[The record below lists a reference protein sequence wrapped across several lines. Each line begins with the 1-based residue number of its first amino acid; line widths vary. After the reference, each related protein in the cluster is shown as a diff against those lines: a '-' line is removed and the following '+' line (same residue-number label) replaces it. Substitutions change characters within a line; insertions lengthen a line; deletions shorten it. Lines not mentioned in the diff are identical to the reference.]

1 MRRLILAACLV
12 VAGLQS
18 QAAAAQPGS
27 AAISAPASAPE
38 GLGVV
43 ALPGATDAAWP
54 LAQALYADPGIRAA
68 TIDEAHARVLC
79 GEPVSPS
86 AAPDLRDLAENVAAL
101 RGDDAPTRTILSE
114 VAHRFALRGLVVVR
128 ADAGRPTS
136 RVFVAA
142 TAAFDAATYEPDD
155 APSLSWLSSVRLLA
169 QKFGAAQASV
179 AAPLLATHAEPNVQ
193 NSPPR
198 PKHFYE
204 SGWFW
209 GALAAAAF
217 GGGAIYLATRDNS
230 SQAIP
235 LELQI
240 PH

>member
-1 MRRLILAACLV
+1 MRRLILAACLL
-12 VAGLQS
+12 VAGLGS
-18 QAAAAQPGS
+18 QAAAAQPDS
-27 AAISAPASAPE
+27 APISAPVAAPE
-38 GLGVV
+38 GLAVV

-54 LAQALYADPGIRAA
+54 LAQAIYADSGMRAA
-68 TIDEAHARVLC
+68 AVDEAHARVLC
-79 GEPVSPS
+79 GEPASPS
-86 AAPDLRDLAENVAAL
+86 AAADLRDLAESVAAL
-101 RGDDAPTRTILSE
+101 RGDDAPTRAILSE
-114 VAHRFALRGLVVVR
+114 VARRFALRGLLVVR
-128 ADAGRPTS
+128 ADAGRPTA

-142 TAAFDAATYEPDD
+142 ATAFDAATYEPDD
-155 APSLSWLSSVRLLA
+155 APSLSWSASVRLVA
-169 QKFGAAQASV
+169 PRCASPP
-179 AAPLLATHAEPNVQ
+179 ARALPPLFATHAEPSVQ

-198 PKHFYE
+198 PQHFYE

-230 SQAIP
+230 SQAIH